1 MGQQAESP
9 FQEDLLQR
17 LVAYLEHA
25 DALCGWLWAM
35 TGVESEERCLGGR

>member
-1 MGQQAESP
+1 MGQQAGSP

-25 DALCGWLWAM
+25 DAVWVAVGDD
-35 TGVESEERCLGGR
+35 RGGK